1 MSGKPKTNQILGQL
15 LYALN
20 PTTGTLLW
28 WALCHIAQIIMHTA
42 AHSIPID
49 PSLPVAQHAY
59 IPQFHFD
66 RIAMQC
72 PAILLTLENI
82 QGWFTN
88 FQTMGQQAVQWIQMV
103 CNQSAYLGLYLGWN
117 WDALSQELS
126 RLEFPN
132 QYLLKG
138 PDADIDPVMYTL
150 PSTYNSSGSDLSS
163 EFSSGSVTPDEDIVM
178 EDTAYG
184 NRSLILHPLFSADG
198 KHYPDYDVFSEEP
211 LIDNGYVDRGAGNLM
226 PYASSLSPLESTT
239 FHILSLP
246 LMQLT

>member
-1 MSGKPKTNQILGQL
+1 
-15 LYALN
+15 
-20 PTTGTLLW
+20 
-28 WALCHIAQIIMHTA
+28 
-42 AHSIPID
+42 
-49 PSLPVAQHAY
+49 
-59 IPQFHFD
+59 
-66 RIAMQC
+66 
-72 PAILLTLENI
+72 
-82 QGWFTN
+82 
-88 FQTMGQQAVQWIQMV
+88 MGQQAVQWIQTV
-103 CNQSAYLGLYLGWN
+103 CNQSVYLGLYLGWN

-138 PDADIDPVMYTL
+138 PDGMQFTIIFPLKFTRKIADIDPVMYTL

-246 LMQLT
+246 LVTISEYFKSQGQGGVC